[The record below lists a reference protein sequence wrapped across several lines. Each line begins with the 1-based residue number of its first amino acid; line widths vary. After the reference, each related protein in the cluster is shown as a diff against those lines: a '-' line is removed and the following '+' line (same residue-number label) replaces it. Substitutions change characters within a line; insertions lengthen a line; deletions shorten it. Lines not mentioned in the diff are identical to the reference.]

1 MKRTV
6 LRIPFAWF
14 GVAVSVVAC
23 SGGTSSATNSTGASA
38 GAAGTGGGSS
48 AGAPAGIGGSAG
60 ATGVAGVSG
69 SAGNSG
75 AAGTG
80 GAADDASTADSG
92 TAEAGAAGASGTNVD
107 GSSDATPH
115 VAPLMGIVKIMVV
128 GSSNE
133 TGTCWRAFL
142 WQELHM
148 NGITNFHFVGQQ
160 MGGPNCGIMGWNET
174 ALQAMGGIM
183 ITGIPASTYLGWFMA
198 NPPDIILMHFGGA
211 DLLANK
217 PIDGVMKAYATALD
231 QARVV
236 NPKVILLIAQHTPE
250 GKPAIVTL
258 NAAIAAWAPQVS
270 TAQSPVIAVDLYT
283 GILPSDQ
290 SDGVHL
296 NASGSQKVADR
307 WYTALKP
314 FFKP

>member
-6 LRIPFAWF
+6 FKIRFALL
-14 GVAVSVVAC
+14 GLVVSLAAC
-23 SGGTSSATNSTGASA
+23 SGTSTTPNSTDV
-38 GAAGTGGGSS
+38 GAAGSSGTGGSS
-48 AGAPAGIGGSAG
+48 SSGAAAGSGASSG
-60 ATGVAGVSG
+60 ATGANGGSG
-69 SAGNSG
+69 SGGTG

-80 GAADDASTADSG
+80 GAPDDASAAGSG
-92 TAEAGAAGASGTNVD
+92 TAEAGDAGASATDVD
-107 GSSDATPH
+107 GSTDASPH
-115 VAPLMGIVKIMVV
+115 GAPLMGIVKIMVV

-142 WQELHM
+142 WQQLHM

-160 MGGPNCGIMGWNET
+160 MGGPNCGIVGWNET

-217 PIDGVMKAYATALD
+217 PIDGVMKAYATALA
-231 QARVV
+231 QARIV
-236 NPKVILLIAQHTPE
+236 NPKVILLIAEHTPE

-258 NAAIAAWAPQVS
+258 NAAIAAWAPQVN

-296 NASGSQKVADR
+296 NQAGSIKVADR
-307 WYTALKP
+307 WFTALKP

>member
-6 LRIPFAWF
+6 FKIPFALF
-14 GVAVSVVAC
+14 GIAVSVAAC
-23 SGGTSSATNSTGASA
+23 SGGTSSAPNSTGASA
-38 GAAGTGGGSS
+38 GAAGTGGGAST
-48 AGAPAGIGGSAG
+48 GAPAGIVGSSG
-60 ATGVAGVSG
+60 ATGASG
-69 SAGNSG
+69 GSDSAGSSG
-75 AAGTG
+75 AASTG
-80 GAADDASTADSG
+80 GAADDAGTANSG
-92 TAEAGAAGASGTNVD
+92 TEAGAAGASGTNVD

-217 PIDGVMKAYATALD
+217 PIDGVMKAYATALA
-231 QARVV
+231 QARIV
-236 NPKVILLIAQHTPE
+236 NPKVILLIAEHTPE

-270 TAQSPVIAVDLYT
+270 TPQSPVIAVDLYT

-307 WYTALKP
+307 WYVALKP

>member
-6 LRIPFAWF
+6 FGIRFALL
-14 GVAVSVVAC
+14 GLAVWLAAC
-23 SGGTSSATNSTGASA
+23 SATSSTPNSTDVNTSGSS
-38 GAAGTGGGSS
+38 GAGTGGSSSGGAAAGS
-48 AGAPAGIGGSAG
+48 GASVG
-60 ATGVAGVSG
+60 ATGAEGGSGNAGT
-69 SAGNSG
+69 G
-75 AAGTG
+75 AAGNG
-80 GAADDASTADSG
+80 GAPDDASTANSG
-92 TAEAGAAGASGTNVD
+92 TPEAGATGTDVD
-107 GSSDATPH
+107 GSTDASPH
-115 VAPLMGIVKIMVV
+115 TAPLMGIVKIMVV

-142 WQELHM
+142 WQQLHM

-217 PIDGVMKAYATALD
+217 PIDGVMKAYATALA
-231 QARVV
+231 QARIV

-258 NAAIAAWAPQVS
+258 NAAIAAWAPQVN
-270 TAQSPVIAVDLYT
+270 TPQSPVIAVDLYT

-296 NASGSQKVADR
+296 NAAGSQKVADR
-307 WYTALKP
+307 WFTALKP